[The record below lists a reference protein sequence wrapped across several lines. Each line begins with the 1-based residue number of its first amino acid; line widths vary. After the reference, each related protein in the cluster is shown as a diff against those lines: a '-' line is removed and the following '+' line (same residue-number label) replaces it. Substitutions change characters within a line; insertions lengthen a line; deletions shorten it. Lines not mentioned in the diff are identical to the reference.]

1 MGKTEHNYLGHR
13 NSKPNKKYEQKYDTM
28 FFNNYVHKDIVLT
41 MTNCGV
47 VECIDDGEVD
57 K

>member
-1 MGKTEHNYLGHR
+1 
-13 NSKPNKKYEQKYDTM
+13 M

-41 MTNCGV
+41 LTNYGV

>member
-13 NSKPNKKYEQKYDTM
+13 NSKPNKKYRQKYDTM
-28 FFNNYVHKDIVLT
+28 VFNNYVHKDIVLT